1 MIKTLVTLSFHNQ
14 HDMAKN
20 NLKYQSPGINEETR
34 FEKLHT
40 VTFENSNEASLLIA
54 REICDL
60 IKSKQEK
67 KKNCVI
73 GFATGSSPTKVYQE
87 IIRIHNE
94 ESLSFYN
101 VIAFNLDEYFPIEKD
116 DNNSYHHFMNEN
128 LFDHID
134 IPKENINIPSGE
146 ISEKEIKKFCSSYE
160 KKIDKN
166 GGIDIQLL
174 GIGRTGHIGFN
185 EPGSHFNSTTRLI
198 TLDHTTR
205 FDASKSF
212 NGIENVPSKALTMG
226 IRTIFNA
233 KRIIIMAWGIQKSH
247 IVKKSVENNIKS
259 LIPTTYLQNHKNTT
273 LVLDKECSSELT
285 RFKTPWLVGPCDW
298 SDLMKRKAIVWLCEI
313 TEKSILK
320 LTDEDY
326 NINGLS
332 DLLALEGSSYELNIK
347 MFNHFQ
353 NTISGWPGGKPGS
366 DDSTR
371 PERKNPNPKRVII
384 FSPHPDDDVISMGG
398 TFDRLVSQGHEVH
411 VAYQASGNVA
421 VSDHDALKF
430 IEVSSDMFAGDSSS
444 KIKSL
449 IKELKNKKPD
459 KIDSPE
465 VRKLKGFIRKREAIA
480 ATRYIGIPD
489 SNTHFMNLPFYE
501 TGRIKKNPAS
511 KKDVLMTASLIT
523 KIKPHQIYA
532 AGDLEDPHGTHKVCL
547 DIVFEALESL
557 KGEKF
562 IKDCWLW
569 LYRGAW
575 LEWDIH
581 EIDMA
586 VPMSPAQVLR
596 KRKAIFFHQT
606 QKDGVM
612 FQGQD
617 LREFWVR
624 AEERNNET
632 AEKYKKMGL
641 AEYAAIE
648 SFKRHYY

>member
-1 MIKTLVTLSFHNQ
+1 MV
-14 HDMAKN
+14 KN

-40 VTFENSNEASLLIA
+40 VTFDNSNEASLLIA

-87 IIRIHNE
+87 IIRIHKE

-101 VIAFNLDEYFPIEKD
+101 VIAFNLDEYYPIEKD

-146 ISEKEIKKFCSSYE
+146 ISEKEINKFCSSYE

-298 SDLMKRKAIVWLCEI
+298 SDVIKRKAIVWLCEI

-326 NINGLS
+326 NKNGLS

-353 NTISGWPGGKPGS
+353 NTISGWPGGKPDS

-371 PERKNPNPKRVII
+371 PERKNPNPKRVLI

-411 VAYQASGNVA
+411 IAYQASGNVA
-421 VSDHDALKF
+421 VSNHDALKF
-430 IEVSSDMFAGDSSS
+430 IEVSVDMFSADSNS
-444 KIKSL
+444 KIKSM

-465 VRKLKGFIRKREAIA
+465 VSQLKGFIRKREAIA

-501 TGRIKKNPAS
+501 TGRIKKNPPS
-511 KKDVLMTASLIT
+511 KKDVLMTASLIN

>member
-1 MIKTLVTLSFHNQ
+1 
-14 HDMAKN
+14 MAKN

-40 VTFENSNEASLLIA
+40 VTFENSNEASILIA

-87 IIRIHNE
+87 IIRIHKE

-101 VIAFNLDEYFPIEKD
+101 VIAFNLDEYYPIEKD

-185 EPGSHFNSTTRLI
+185 EPGSHFNSITRLI

-226 IRTIFNA
+226 IRTIFNS
-233 KRIIIMAWGIQKSH
+233 KRIIMMAWGIQKSH
-247 IVKKSVENNIKS
+247 IVKKSVENNITS

-298 SDLMKRKAIVWLCEI
+298 SDVIKRKAIVWLCEI

-326 NINGLS
+326 NKNGLS

-353 NTISGWPGGKPGS
+353 NTISGWPGGKPNS

-411 VAYQASGNVA
+411 IAYQASGNVA

-430 IEVSSDMFAGDSSS
+430 IEVSNDMFAGDSNS
-444 KIKSL
+444 KIKPL

-459 KIDSPE
+459 KIDSSE
-465 VRKLKGFIRKREAIA
+465 VRQLKGFIRKREAIA

-501 TGRIKKNPAS
+501 TGRIKKNPPS
-511 KKDVLMTASLIT
+511 KKDILMTASLIN

>member
-1 MIKTLVTLSFHNQ
+1 
-14 HDMAKN
+14 MAKN

-134 IPKENINIPSGE
+134 IPKENINIPSGD
-146 ISEKEIKKFCSSYE
+146 INEKDIKKFCSSYE

-185 EPGSHFNSTTRLI
+185 EPGSPFNSITRLI

-212 NGIENVPSKALTMG
+212 NGIENVPSRALTMG
-226 IRTIFNA
+226 IRTIFNS

-247 IVKKSVENNIKS
+247 IVKKSVENNITS

-298 SDLMKRKAIVWLCEI
+298 SDIMKRKAIVWLCEI

-326 NINGLS
+326 NKNGLS
-332 DLLALEGSSYELNIK
+332 DLLALEGSSYVLNIK

-398 TFDRLVSQGHEVH
+398 TFDRLVSQGHDVH
-411 VAYQASGNVA
+411 IAYQASGNVA

-430 IEVSSDMFAGDSSS
+430 IEVSSDMFSGDSNT

-465 VRKLKGFIRKREAIA
+465 VRQLKGFIRKREAIA

-501 TGRIKKNPAS
+501 TGRIKKNPPS
-511 KKDVLMTASLIT
+511 KKDVLMTASLIN

>member
-1 MIKTLVTLSFHNQ
+1 MI
-14 HDMAKN
+14 MAKN

-87 IIRIHNE
+87 IIRIHKE

-101 VIAFNLDEYFPIEKD
+101 VIAFNLDEYYPIEKD

-185 EPGSHFNSTTRLI
+185 EPGSHFNSITRLI

-226 IRTIFNA
+226 IRTIFNS
-233 KRIIIMAWGIQKSH
+233 KRIIMMAWGIQKSH
-247 IVKKSVENNIKS
+247 IVKKSVENNITS

-298 SDLMKRKAIVWLCEI
+298 SDVMKRKAIVWLCEI

-326 NINGLS
+326 NKNGLS

-353 NTISGWPGGKPGS
+353 NTISGWPGGKPDS

-411 VAYQASGNVA
+411 IAYQASGNVA

-430 IEVSSDMFAGDSSS
+430 IEVSSDMFAGDSNS

-465 VRKLKGFIRKREAIA
+465 VRQLKGFIRKREAIA

-501 TGRIKKNPAS
+501 TGRIKKNPPS
-511 KKDVLMTASLIT
+511 KKDVLMTASLIN

>member
-1 MIKTLVTLSFHNQ
+1 MI
-14 HDMAKN
+14 MAKN

-40 VTFENSNEASLLIA
+40 VTFENSNEASILIA

-60 IKSKQEK
+60 IKSKQQK

-87 IIRIHNE
+87 MIRIHNE

-101 VIAFNLDEYFPIEKD
+101 VIAFNLDEYYPIEKN
-116 DNNSYHHFMNEN
+116 DNNSYHNFMNEN

-146 ISEKEIKKFCSSYE
+146 ISEKEIKNFCSLYE

-185 EPGSHFNSTTRLI
+185 EPGSHFNSITRLI

-226 IRTIFNA
+226 IRTIFNS
-233 KRIIIMAWGIQKSH
+233 KRIIMMAWGIQKSH
-247 IVKKSVENNIKS
+247 IVKKSVENNITS

-298 SDLMKRKAIVWLCEI
+298 SDVMKRKAIVRLCEI

-326 NINGLS
+326 NKNGLS

-353 NTISGWPGGKPGS
+353 NTISGWPGGKPNS
-366 DDSTR
+366 DDFTR
-371 PERKNPNPKRVII
+371 PERKNPNPKRVVI

-411 VAYQASGNVA
+411 IAYQASGNVA

-430 IEVSSDMFAGDSSS
+430 IEVSSDLFADDSNS

-465 VRKLKGFIRKREAIA
+465 VRQLKGFIRKREAIA

-501 TGRIKKNPAS
+501 TGRIKKNPPS
-511 KKDVLMTASLIT
+511 KKDVLMTASLIN

>member
-1 MIKTLVTLSFHNQ
+1 MKMIK
-14 HDMAKN
+14 K
-20 NLKYQSPGINEETR
+20 NLKYQSPGINEENR
-34 FEKLHT
+34 YEKLHT
-40 VTFENSNEASLLIA
+40 VTFDNSQEASILIA

-60 IKSKQEK
+60 VKSKQEK
-67 KKNCVI
+67 NKNCVI

-87 IIRIHNE
+87 IIKIHND
-94 ESLSFYN
+94 ESLSFNN
-101 VIAFNLDEYFPIEKD
+101 VITFNLDEYFPIEKD
-116 DNNSYHHFMNEN
+116 DNNSYHNFMKEN

-134 IPKENINIPSGE
+134 IPKENINIPSGD
-146 ISEKEIKKFCSSYE
+146 ISEKDITKFCSNYE
-160 KKIDKN
+160 KKIEKN

-212 NGIENVPSKALTMG
+212 NGIENVPSKAITMG
-226 IRTIFNA
+226 IRTIFNS
-233 KRIIIMAWGIQKSH
+233 KRIIMMAWGIQKGL
-247 IVKKSVENNIKS
+247 IVKKSVENNITS

-313 TEKSILK
+313 TGKSILK

-326 NINGLS
+326 NKNGLS
-332 DLLALEGSSYELNIK
+332 DLLALEGTSYGINIK

-353 NTISGWPGGKPGS
+353 NTISGWPGGKPGA

-371 PERKNPNPKRVII
+371 PERKTPNPKRVII

-398 TFDRLVSQGHEVH
+398 TFDRLVSQGHDVH

-430 IEVSSDMFAGDSSS
+430 IEVSADMFTGELKL
-444 KIKSL
+444 KIEPL
-449 IKELKNKKPD
+449 IKELKNKKAD

-465 VRKLKGFIRKREAIA
+465 VRQLKGFIRKREAIS

-501 TGRIKKNPAS
+501 TGRVKKNPPS
-511 KKDVLMTASLIT
+511 KKDVLMTASLIN

-547 DIVFEALESL
+547 DLVFEALESL

-596 KRKAIFFHQT
+596 KRNAIFFHQT

-641 AEYAAIE
+641 ADYAAIE

>member
-1 MIKTLVTLSFHNQ
+1 MIK
-14 HDMAKN
+14 K
-20 NLKYQSPGINEETR
+20 NLKYQSPGINEENR
-34 FEKLHT
+34 YEKLHT
-40 VTFENSNEASLLIA
+40 VTFDNSQEASTLIA

-60 IKSKQEK
+60 VKSKQEK
-67 KKNCVI
+67 NKNCVI

-87 IIRIHNE
+87 IIKIHND
-94 ESLSFYN
+94 ESLSFNN
-101 VIAFNLDEYFPIEKD
+101 VITFNLDEYFPIEKD
-116 DNNSYHHFMNEN
+116 DNNSYHNFMKEN

-134 IPKENINIPSGE
+134 IPKENINIPSGD
-146 ISEKEIKKFCSSYE
+146 IIEKDITKFCSNYE
-160 KKIDKN
+160 KKIEKN

-212 NGIENVPSKALTMG
+212 NGIENVPSKAITMG
-226 IRTIFNA
+226 IRTIFNS
-233 KRIIIMAWGIQKSH
+233 KRIIMMAWGIQKGL
-247 IVKKSVENNIKS
+247 IVKKSVENNITS

-313 TEKSILK
+313 TGKSILK

-326 NINGLS
+326 NKNGLS
-332 DLLALEGSSYELNIK
+332 DLLALEGTSYGINIK

-371 PERKNPNPKRVII
+371 PERKTPNPKRVII

-398 TFDRLVSQGHEVH
+398 TFDRLVSQGHDVH

-430 IEVSSDMFAGDSSS
+430 IEVSADMFTGELKL
-444 KIKSL
+444 KIEPL
-449 IKELKNKKPD
+449 IKELKNKKAD

-465 VRKLKGFIRKREAIA
+465 VRQLKGFIRKREAIS

-501 TGRIKKNPAS
+501 TGRIKKNPPS
-511 KKDVLMTASLIT
+511 KKDVLMTASLIN

-547 DIVFEALESL
+547 DLVFEALESL

-596 KRKAIFFHQT
+596 KRNAIFFHQT

-641 AEYAAIE
+641 ADYAAIE

>member
-1 MIKTLVTLSFHNQ
+1 MK
-14 HDMAKN
+14 MGKK

-34 FEKLHT
+34 YEKLHT
-40 VTFENSNEASLLIA
+40 VTFENSKDASLLIA

-67 KKNCVI
+67 NKNCVI

-87 IIRIHNE
+87 IIKIHKD

-101 VIAFNLDEYFPIEKD
+101 VIAFNLDEYYPIEKD
-116 DNNSYHHFMNEN
+116 DHNSYHHFMNEN

-134 IPKENINIPSGE
+134 IPKENINIPSGQ
-146 ISEKEIKKFCSSYE
+146 ISEKEIKKFCSVYE
-160 KKIDKN
+160 KKIEKN

-205 FDASKSF
+205 FDASISF
-212 NGIENVPSKALTMG
+212 NGIENVPSTALTMG
-226 IRTIFNA
+226 IRTIFNS
-233 KRIIIMAWGIQKSH
+233 KRIIMMAWGIQKSL
-247 IVKKSVENNIKS
+247 IVKKSVEDNITS

-298 SDLMKRKAIVWLCEI
+298 TELMKRKAIVWLCEI

-326 NINGLS
+326 NKNGLS
-332 DLLALEGSSYELNIK
+332 DLLALEGSSYGLNIK

-371 PERKNPNPKRVII
+371 PERKAPNPKRVII

-398 TFDRLVSQGHEVH
+398 TFDRLVSQGHDVH
-411 VAYQASGNVA
+411 IAYQASGNVA

-430 IEVSSDMFAGDSSS
+430 IEVSSDMFTGELKS
-444 KIKSL
+444 KVKPL

-465 VRKLKGFIRKREAIA
+465 VRQLKGFIRKREAIA

-489 SNTHFMNLPFYE
+489 TNTHFMNLPFYE
-501 TGRIKKNPAS
+501 TGRIKKNPIS
-511 KKDVLMTASLIT
+511 KKDILITASLIN

-547 DIVFEALESL
+547 DVVFEALDSL

>member
-1 MIKTLVTLSFHNQ
+1 MIK
-14 HDMAKN
+14 K
-20 NLKYQSPGINEETR
+20 NLKYQSPGINEENR
-34 FEKLHT
+34 YEKLHT
-40 VTFENSNEASLLIA
+40 VTFDNSQEASTLIA

-60 IKSKQEK
+60 VKSKQEK
-67 KKNCVI
+67 NKNCVI

-87 IIRIHNE
+87 IIKIHND
-94 ESLSFYN
+94 ESLSFNN
-101 VIAFNLDEYFPIEKD
+101 VITFNLDEYFPIEKD
-116 DNNSYHHFMNEN
+116 DNNSYHNFMKEN

-134 IPKENINIPSGE
+134 IPKENINIPSGD
-146 ISEKEIKKFCSSYE
+146 ISEKDITKFCSNYE
-160 KKIDKN
+160 KKIEKN

-212 NGIENVPSKALTMG
+212 NGIENVPSKAITMG
-226 IRTIFNA
+226 IRTIFNS
-233 KRIIIMAWGIQKSH
+233 KRIIMMAWGIQKGL
-247 IVKKSVENNIKS
+247 IVKKSVENNITS

-313 TEKSILK
+313 TGKSILK

-326 NINGLS
+326 NKNGLS
-332 DLLALEGSSYELNIK
+332 DLLALEGTSYGINIK

-353 NTISGWPGGKPGS
+353 NTISGWPGGKPGA

-371 PERKNPNPKRVII
+371 PERKTPNPKRVII

-398 TFDRLVSQGHEVH
+398 TFDRLVSQGHDVH

-430 IEVSSDMFAGDSSS
+430 IEVSADMFTGELKL
-444 KIKSL
+444 KIEPL
-449 IKELKNKKPD
+449 IKELKNKKAD

-465 VRKLKGFIRKREAIA
+465 VRQLKGFIRKREAIS

-501 TGRIKKNPAS
+501 TGRIKKNPPS
-511 KKDVLMTASLIT
+511 KKDVLMTASLIN

-547 DIVFEALESL
+547 DLVFEALKSL

-562 IKDCWLW
+562 TKDCWLW

-596 KRKAIFFHQT
+596 KRNAIFFHQT

-641 AEYAAIE
+641 ADYAAIE

>member
-1 MIKTLVTLSFHNQ
+1 MV
-14 HDMAKN
+14 KN

-87 IIRIHNE
+87 IIRIHKE

-101 VIAFNLDEYFPIEKD
+101 VIAFNLDEYYPIEKD

-185 EPGSHFNSTTRLI
+185 EPGSHFNSITRLI

-226 IRTIFNA
+226 IRTIFNS
-233 KRIIIMAWGIQKSH
+233 KRIIMMAWGIQKSH
-247 IVKKSVENNIKS
+247 IVKKSVENNITS

-298 SDLMKRKAIVWLCEI
+298 SDVMKRKAIVWLCEI

-326 NINGLS
+326 NKNGLS

-353 NTISGWPGGKPGS
+353 NTISGWPGGKPDS

-371 PERKNPNPKRVII
+371 PERKNPNPKRVLI

-411 VAYQASGNVA
+411 IAYQASGNVA
-421 VSDHDALKF
+421 VSNHDALKF
-430 IEVSSDMFAGDSSS
+430 IEVSVDMFSADSNS
-444 KIKSL
+444 KIKSM

-465 VRKLKGFIRKREAIA
+465 VSQLKGFIRKREAIA

-501 TGRIKKNPAS
+501 TGRIKKNPPS
-511 KKDVLMTASLIT
+511 KKDVLMTASLIN

>member
-1 MIKTLVTLSFHNQ
+1 MIK
-14 HDMAKN
+14 K
-20 NLKYQSPGINEETR
+20 NLKYQSPGINEENR
-34 FEKLHT
+34 YEKLHT
-40 VTFENSNEASLLIA
+40 VTFDNSQEASTLIA

-60 IKSKQEK
+60 VKSKQEK
-67 KKNCVI
+67 NKNCVI

-87 IIRIHNE
+87 IIKIHND
-94 ESLSFYN
+94 ESLSFNN
-101 VIAFNLDEYFPIEKD
+101 VITFNLDEYFPIEKD
-116 DNNSYHHFMNEN
+116 DNNSYHNFMKEN

-134 IPKENINIPSGE
+134 IPKENINIPSGD
-146 ISEKEIKKFCSSYE
+146 ISEKDITKFCSNYE
-160 KKIDKN
+160 KKIEKN

-212 NGIENVPSKALTMG
+212 NGIENVPSKAITMG
-226 IRTIFNA
+226 IRTIFNS
-233 KRIIIMAWGIQKSH
+233 KRIIMMAWGIQKGL
-247 IVKKSVENNIKS
+247 IVKKSVENNITS

-313 TEKSILK
+313 TGKSILK

-326 NINGLS
+326 NKNGLS
-332 DLLALEGSSYELNIK
+332 DLLALEGTSYGINIK

-353 NTISGWPGGKPGS
+353 NTISGWPGGKPGA

-371 PERKNPNPKRVII
+371 PERKTPNPKRVII

-398 TFDRLVSQGHEVH
+398 TFDRLVSQGHDVH

-430 IEVSSDMFAGDSSS
+430 IEVSADMFTGELKL
-444 KIKSL
+444 KIEPL
-449 IKELKNKKPD
+449 IKELKNKKAD

-465 VRKLKGFIRKREAIA
+465 VRQLKGFIRKREAIS

-501 TGRIKKNPAS
+501 TGRIKKNPPS
-511 KKDVLMTASLIT
+511 KKDVLMTASLIN

-547 DIVFEALESL
+547 DLVFEALESL

-596 KRKAIFFHQT
+596 KRNAIFFHQT

-641 AEYAAIE
+641 ADYAAIE

>member
-1 MIKTLVTLSFHNQ
+1 
-14 HDMAKN
+14 MAKN

-87 IIRIHNE
+87 IIRIHKE

-101 VIAFNLDEYFPIEKD
+101 VIAFNLDEYYPIEKD

-185 EPGSHFNSTTRLI
+185 EPGSHFNSITRLI

-212 NGIENVPSKALTMG
+212 NGIENVPSKALTIG
-226 IRTIFNA
+226 IRTIFNS
-233 KRIIIMAWGIQKSH
+233 KRIIMMAWGIQKSH
-247 IVKKSVENNIKS
+247 IVKKSVENNITS

-298 SDLMKRKAIVWLCEI
+298 SDVMKRKAIVWLCEI

-326 NINGLS
+326 NKNGLS

-353 NTISGWPGGKPGS
+353 NTISGWPGGKPNS

-411 VAYQASGNVA
+411 IAYQASGNVA

-430 IEVSSDMFAGDSSS
+430 IEVSSDMFAGDSNS

-449 IKELKNKKPD
+449 IKEMKNKKPD

-465 VRKLKGFIRKREAIA
+465 VRQLKGFIRKREAIA

-501 TGRIKKNPAS
+501 TGRIKKNPLS
-511 KKDVLMTASLIT
+511 KKDILMAASLIN

>member
-1 MIKTLVTLSFHNQ
+1 MKMV
-14 HDMAKN
+14 KK
-20 NLKYQSPGINEETR
+20 NLKYQSPGINEENR
-34 FEKLHT
+34 YEKLHT
-40 VTFENSNEASLLIA
+40 VTFDNSQEASILIA

-60 IKSKQEK
+60 VKSKQEK
-67 KKNCVI
+67 NKNCII

-87 IIRIHNE
+87 IIRIHND
-94 ESLSFYN
+94 ESLSFNN
-101 VIAFNLDEYFPIEKD
+101 VITFNLDEYFPIEKD
-116 DNNSYHHFMNEN
+116 DNNSYHNFMKEN

-134 IPKENINIPSGE
+134 IPKENINIPSGD
-146 ISEKEIKKFCSSYE
+146 ISEKDITKFCSNYE
-160 KKIDKN
+160 KKIEKN
-166 GGIDIQLL
+166 GGLDIQLL

-185 EPGSHFNSTTRLI
+185 EPGSHFNSITRLI

-212 NGIENVPSKALTMG
+212 NGIENVPSKAITMG
-226 IRTIFNA
+226 IRTIFNS
-233 KRIIIMAWGIQKSH
+233 KRIIMMAWGIQKGL
-247 IVKKSVENNIKS
+247 IVKKSVENNITS

-313 TEKSILK
+313 TGKSILK

-326 NINGLS
+326 NKNGLS
-332 DLLALEGSSYELNIK
+332 DLLALEGTSYGINIK

-353 NTISGWPGGKPGS
+353 NTISGWPGGKPGA

-371 PERKNPNPKRVII
+371 PERKTPNPKRVII

-398 TFDRLVSQGHEVH
+398 TFDRLVSQGHDVH

-430 IEVSSDMFAGDSSS
+430 IEVSADMFTGELKL
-444 KIKSL
+444 KIEPL
-449 IKELKNKKPD
+449 IKELKNKKAD

-465 VRKLKGFIRKREAIA
+465 VRQLKGFIRKREAIS

-501 TGRIKKNPAS
+501 TGRIKKNPPS
-511 KKDVLMTASLIT
+511 KKDVLMTASLIN

-547 DIVFEALESL
+547 DLVFEALKSL

-586 VPMSPAQVLR
+586 VPMSPAQVIR
-596 KRKAIFFHQT
+596 KRNAIFFHQT

-641 AEYAAIE
+641 ADYAAIE

>member
-1 MIKTLVTLSFHNQ
+1 
-14 HDMAKN
+14 MAKN

-40 VTFENSNEASLLIA
+40 VTFENSNEASILIA

-87 IIRIHNE
+87 IIRIHKE

-101 VIAFNLDEYFPIEKD
+101 VIAFNLDEYYPIEKD

-185 EPGSHFNSTTRLI
+185 EPGSHFNSITRLI

-226 IRTIFNA
+226 IRTIFNS
-233 KRIIIMAWGIQKSH
+233 KRIIMMAWGIQKSH
-247 IVKKSVENNIKS
+247 IVKKSVENNITS

-298 SDLMKRKAIVWLCEI
+298 SDVMKRKAIVWLCEI

-326 NINGLS
+326 NKNGLS

-353 NTISGWPGGKPGS
+353 NTISGWPGGKPNS

-411 VAYQASGNVA
+411 IAYQASGNVA

-430 IEVSSDMFAGDSSS
+430 IEVSSDMFADDLNS
-444 KIKSL
+444 KIKPL

-465 VRKLKGFIRKREAIA
+465 VRHLKGFIRKREAIA
-480 ATRYIGIPD
+480 ATRYLGIPD

-501 TGRIKKNPAS
+501 TGRIKKNPPS
-511 KKDVLMTASLIT
+511 KKDILMTASLIN

>member
-1 MIKTLVTLSFHNQ
+1 MVK
-14 HDMAKN
+14 K
-20 NLKYQSPGINEETR
+20 NLKYQSPGINEENR
-34 FEKLHT
+34 YEKLHT
-40 VTFENSNEASLLIA
+40 VTFDNSQEASILIA

-60 IKSKQEK
+60 VKSKQEK
-67 KKNCVI
+67 NKNCII

-87 IIRIHNE
+87 IIRIHNDE
-94 ESLSFYN
+94 FLSFNN
-101 VIAFNLDEYFPIEKD
+101 VITFNLDEYFPIEKD
-116 DNNSYHHFMNEN
+116 DNNSYHNFMKEN

-134 IPKENINIPSGE
+134 IPKENINIPSGD
-146 ISEKEIKKFCSSYE
+146 ISEKDITKFCSNYE
-160 KKIDKN
+160 KKIEKN

-212 NGIENVPSKALTMG
+212 NGIENVPSKAITMG
-226 IRTIFNA
+226 IRTIFNS
-233 KRIIIMAWGIQKSH
+233 KRIIMMAWGIQKGL
-247 IVKKSVENNIKS
+247 IVKKSVENNITS
-259 LIPTTYLQNHKNTT
+259 LIPTTYLQNHKNIT

-298 SDLMKRKAIVWLCEI
+298 TDLMKRKAIVWLCEI
-313 TEKSILK
+313 TGKSILK

-326 NINGLS
+326 NKNGLS
-332 DLLALEGSSYELNIK
+332 DLLALEGTSYGINIK

-353 NTISGWPGGKPGS
+353 NTISGWPGGKPGA

-371 PERKNPNPKRVII
+371 PERKSPNPKRVII

-398 TFDRLVSQGHEVH
+398 TFDRLVSQGHDVH

-430 IEVSSDMFAGDSSS
+430 IEVSADMFTGELKL
-444 KIKSL
+444 KIEPL
-449 IKELKNKKPD
+449 VKELKNKKPD

-465 VRKLKGFIRKREAIA
+465 VRQLKGFIRKREAIS

-501 TGRIKKNPAS
+501 TGRIKKNPPS
-511 KKDVLMTASLIT
+511 KKDVLMTASLIN

-547 DIVFEALESL
+547 DLVFEALDSL

-581 EIDMA
+581 DIDMA
-586 VPMSPAQVLR
+586 VPMSPTQVLR
-596 KRKAIFFHQT
+596 KRNAIFFHQT

-641 AEYAAIE
+641 ADYAAIE

>member
-1 MIKTLVTLSFHNQ
+1 MSFHNQ

-101 VIAFNLDEYFPIEKD
+101 VISFNLDEYFPIEKD

-480 ATRYIGIPD
+480 ATRYIGISD

-511 KKDVLMTASLIT
+511 KKDVLITASLIA

-547 DIVFEALESL
+547 DIVIEALDSL

>member
-1 MIKTLVTLSFHNQ
+1 MV
-14 HDMAKN
+14 KN

-40 VTFENSNEASLLIA
+40 VTFDNSNEASLLIA

-87 IIRIHNE
+87 IIRIHKE

-101 VIAFNLDEYFPIEKD
+101 VIAFNLDEYYPIEKD

-146 ISEKEIKKFCSSYE
+146 ISEKEINKFCSSYE

-185 EPGSHFNSTTRLI
+185 EPGSHFNSITRLI

-226 IRTIFNA
+226 IRTIFNS
-233 KRIIIMAWGIQKSH
+233 KRIIMMAWGIQKSH
-247 IVKKSVENNIKS
+247 IVKKSVENNITS

-298 SDLMKRKAIVWLCEI
+298 SDVIKRKAIVWLCEI

-326 NINGLS
+326 NKNGLS

-353 NTISGWPGGKPGS
+353 NTISGWPGGKPDS

-371 PERKNPNPKRVII
+371 PERKNPNPKRVLI

-411 VAYQASGNVA
+411 IAYQTSGNIA
-421 VSDHDALKF
+421 VSDHDALRYL
-430 IEVSSDMFAGDSSS
+430 EVATDVLNTD
-444 KIKSL
+444 KSEVL
-449 IKELKNKKPD
+449 ANLKNVFDQLNPQQAAPREICD
-459 KIDSPE
+459 
-465 VRKLKGFIRKREAIA
+465 LKGSIRKRESLA
-480 ATRYIGIPD
+480 ATRYFGIPD
-489 SNTHFMNLPFYE
+489 KQVHFMNLPFYE
-501 TGRIKKNPAS
+501 TGLIAKNPIS
-511 KKDVLMTASLIT
+511 EIDIDLTVQLIEQ
-523 KIKPHQIYA
+523 IKPHQIYA
-532 AGDLEDPHGTHKVCL
+532 AGDLADPHGTHRVCL
-547 DIVFEALESL
+547 DVIFEALKRL
-557 KGEKF
+557 KPKAF
-562 IKDCWLW
+562 MKDCWVW

-575 LEWDIH
+575 HEWEIH
-581 EIDMA
+581 EIEMA
-586 VPMSPAQVLR
+586 VPMSPDQVLR
-596 KRKAIFFHQT
+596 KRKAIFYHQS

-612 FQGQD
+612 FQGND
-617 LREFWVR
+617 HREFWVR
-624 AEERNNET
+624 AEERNAAT
-632 AEKYKKMGL
+632 AKKYKAMGL
-641 AEYAAIE
+641 SDYEAMEA
-648 SFKRHYY
+648 FKRYFY

>member
-1 MIKTLVTLSFHNQ
+1 
-14 HDMAKN
+14 MAKN

-87 IIRIHNE
+87 IIRIHKE

-101 VIAFNLDEYFPIEKD
+101 VIAFNLDEYYPIEKD

-185 EPGSHFNSTTRLI
+185 EPGSHFNSITRLI

-226 IRTIFNA
+226 IRTIFNS
-233 KRIIIMAWGIQKSH
+233 KRIIMMAWGIQKSH
-247 IVKKSVENNIKS
+247 IVKKSVENNITS

-298 SDLMKRKAIVWLCEI
+298 SDVMKRKAIVWLCEI

-326 NINGLS
+326 NKNGLS

-353 NTISGWPGGKPGS
+353 NTISGWPGGKPNS

-398 TFDRLVSQGHEVH
+398 TFDRLVSLGHEVH
-411 VAYQASGNVA
+411 IAYQASGNVA
-421 VSDHDALKF
+421 VSDQDALKF
-430 IEVSSDMFAGDSSS
+430 IEVSSDMFAGDSNS

-465 VRKLKGFIRKREAIA
+465 VSQLKGFIRKREAIA

-501 TGRIKKNPAS
+501 TGRIKKNPPS
-511 KKDVLMTASLIT
+511 KKDILMTASLIN

-547 DIVFEALESL
+547 DIVIEALESL

>member
-1 MIKTLVTLSFHNQ
+1 MI
-14 HDMAKN
+14 MAKN

-87 IIRIHNE
+87 IIRIHKE

-101 VIAFNLDEYFPIEKD
+101 VIAFNLDEYYPIEKD

-185 EPGSHFNSTTRLI
+185 EPGSHFNSITRLI

-226 IRTIFNA
+226 IRTIFNS
-233 KRIIIMAWGIQKSH
+233 KRIIMMAWGIQKSH
-247 IVKKSVENNIKS
+247 IVKKSVENNITS

-298 SDLMKRKAIVWLCEI
+298 SDVMKRKAIVWLCEI

-326 NINGLS
+326 NKNGLS

-353 NTISGWPGGKPGS
+353 NTISGWPGGKPDS

-411 VAYQASGNVA
+411 IAYQASGNVA

-430 IEVSSDMFAGDSSS
+430 IEVSNDMFAGDSNS

-465 VRKLKGFIRKREAIA
+465 VRQLKGFIRKREAIA

-501 TGRIKKNPAS
+501 TGRIKKNPPS
-511 KKDVLMTASLIT
+511 KKDVLMTASLIN

>member
-1 MIKTLVTLSFHNQ
+1 MI
-14 HDMAKN
+14 MAKN

-40 VTFENSNEASLLIA
+40 VTFKNSNEASLLIA

-87 IIRIHNE
+87 IIRIHKE

-101 VIAFNLDEYFPIEKD
+101 VIAFNLDEYYPIEKD

-185 EPGSHFNSTTRLI
+185 EPGSHFNSITRLI

-226 IRTIFNA
+226 IRTIFNS
-233 KRIIIMAWGIQKSH
+233 KRIIMMAWGIQKSH
-247 IVKKSVENNIKS
+247 IVKKSVENNITS

-298 SDLMKRKAIVWLCEI
+298 SDVMKRKAIVWLCEI

-326 NINGLS
+326 NKNGLS

-353 NTISGWPGGKPGS
+353 NTISGWPGGKPDS

-411 VAYQASGNVA
+411 IAYQASGNVA

-430 IEVSSDMFAGDSSS
+430 IEVSSDMFAGDSNS

-465 VRKLKGFIRKREAIA
+465 VRQLKGFIRKREAIA

-501 TGRIKKNPAS
+501 TGRIKKNPPS
-511 KKDVLMTASLIT
+511 KKDILMTASLIN
-523 KIKPHQIYA
+523 KIKPHQIFA

>member
-1 MIKTLVTLSFHNQ
+1 MIK
-14 HDMAKN
+14 K
-20 NLKYQSPGINEETR
+20 NLKYQSPGINEENR
-34 FEKLHT
+34 YEKLHT
-40 VTFENSNEASLLIA
+40 VTFDNSQEASILIA

-60 IKSKQEK
+60 VKSKQEK

-87 IIRIHNE
+87 IIKIHND
-94 ESLSFYN
+94 ESLSFNN
-101 VIAFNLDEYFPIEKD
+101 VITFNLDEYFPIEKD
-116 DNNSYHHFMNEN
+116 DNNSYHNFMKEN

-134 IPKENINIPSGE
+134 IPKENINIPSGD
-146 ISEKEIKKFCSSYE
+146 ISEKDITKFCSNYE
-160 KKIDKN
+160 KKIEKY

-212 NGIENVPSKALTMG
+212 NGIENVPSKAITMG
-226 IRTIFNA
+226 IRTIFNS
-233 KRIIIMAWGIQKSH
+233 KRIIMMAWGIQKGL
-247 IVKKSVENNIKS
+247 IVKKSVENNITS

-285 RFKTPWLVGPCDW
+285 RFKTPWLVGPCEW

-313 TEKSILK
+313 TGKSILK

-326 NINGLS
+326 NKNGLS
-332 DLLALEGSSYELNIK
+332 DLLALEGTSYGINIK

-371 PERKNPNPKRVII
+371 PERKTPNPKRVII

-398 TFDRLVSQGHEVH
+398 TFDRLVSQGHDVH

-430 IEVSSDMFAGDSSS
+430 IEVSSDMFTGELKL
-444 KIKSL
+444 KIEPL
-449 IKELKNKKPD
+449 IKELKNKKAD
-459 KIDSPE
+459 IIDSPE
-465 VRKLKGFIRKREAIA
+465 VRQLKGFIRKREAIS

-501 TGRIKKNPAS
+501 TGRIKKNPPS
-511 KKDVLMTASLIT
+511 KKDVLMTASLIN

-547 DIVFEALESL
+547 DLVFEALKSL

-586 VPMSPAQVLR
+586 VPMSPAQVIR

-641 AEYAAIE
+641 ADYAAIE

>member
-1 MIKTLVTLSFHNQ
+1 MKMIK
-14 HDMAKN
+14 K
-20 NLKYQSPGINEETR
+20 NLKYQSPGINEENR
-34 FEKLHT
+34 YEKLHT
-40 VTFENSNEASLLIA
+40 VTFDNSQEASILIA

-60 IKSKQEK
+60 VKSKQEK
-67 KKNCVI
+67 NKNCVI

-87 IIRIHNE
+87 IIKIHND
-94 ESLSFYN
+94 ESLSFNN
-101 VIAFNLDEYFPIEKD
+101 VITFNLDEYFPIEKD
-116 DNNSYHHFMNEN
+116 DNNSYHNFMKEN

-134 IPKENINIPSGE
+134 IPKENINIPSGD
-146 ISEKEIKKFCSSYE
+146 ISEKDITKFCSNYE
-160 KKIDKN
+160 KKIEKN

-212 NGIENVPSKALTMG
+212 NGIENVPSKAITMG
-226 IRTIFNA
+226 IRTIFNS
-233 KRIIIMAWGIQKSH
+233 KRIIMMAWGIQKGL
-247 IVKKSVENNIKS
+247 IVKKSVENNITS

-313 TEKSILK
+313 TGKSILK

-326 NINGLS
+326 NKNGLS
-332 DLLALEGSSYELNIK
+332 DLLALEGTSYGINIK

-353 NTISGWPGGKPGS
+353 NTISGWPGGKPGA

-371 PERKNPNPKRVII
+371 PERKTPNPKRVII

-398 TFDRLVSQGHEVH
+398 TFDRLVSQGHDVH

-430 IEVSSDMFAGDSSS
+430 IEVSADMFTGELKL
-444 KIKSL
+444 KIEPL
-449 IKELKNKKPD
+449 IKELKNKKAD

-465 VRKLKGFIRKREAIA
+465 VRQLKGFIRKREAIS

-501 TGRIKKNPAS
+501 TGRIKKNPPS
-511 KKDVLMTASLIT
+511 KKDVLMTASLIN

-547 DIVFEALESL
+547 DLVFEALKSL

-596 KRKAIFFHQT
+596 KRNAIFFHQT

-632 AEKYKKMGL
+632 AERYKKMGL
-641 AEYAAIE
+641 ADYAAIE

>member
-1 MIKTLVTLSFHNQ
+1 MI
-14 HDMAKN
+14 MAKN

-40 VTFENSNEASLLIA
+40 VTFENSNEASILIA

-87 IIRIHNE
+87 IIRIHKE

-101 VIAFNLDEYFPIEKD
+101 VIAFNLDEYYPIEKD

-185 EPGSHFNSTTRLI
+185 EPGSHFNSITRLI

-226 IRTIFNA
+226 IRTIFNS
-233 KRIIIMAWGIQKSH
+233 KRIIMMAWGIQKSH
-247 IVKKSVENNIKS
+247 IVKKSVENNITS

-298 SDLMKRKAIVWLCEI
+298 SDVMKRKAIVWLCEI

-326 NINGLS
+326 NKNGLS

-353 NTISGWPGGKPGS
+353 NTISGWPGGKPDS

-411 VAYQASGNVA
+411 IAYQASGNVA

-430 IEVSSDMFAGDSSS
+430 IEVSSDMFAGDSNSN
-444 KIKSL
+444 IKSL

-465 VRKLKGFIRKREAIA
+465 VRQLKGFIRKREAIA

-501 TGRIKKNPAS
+501 TGRIKKNPPS
-511 KKDVLMTASLIT
+511 KKDVLMTASLIN

>member
-1 MIKTLVTLSFHNQ
+1 MKMIK
-14 HDMAKN
+14 K
-20 NLKYQSPGINEETR
+20 NLKYQSPGINEENR
-34 FEKLHT
+34 YEKLHT
-40 VTFENSNEASLLIA
+40 VTFDNSQEASILIA

-60 IKSKQEK
+60 VKSKQEK
-67 KKNCVI
+67 NKNCII

-87 IIRIHNE
+87 IIRIHND
-94 ESLSFYN
+94 ESLSFNN
-101 VIAFNLDEYFPIEKD
+101 VITFNLDEYFPIEKD
-116 DNNSYHHFMNEN
+116 DNNSYHNFMKEN

-134 IPKENINIPSGE
+134 IPKENINIPSGD
-146 ISEKEIKKFCSSYE
+146 ISEKDITKFCSNYE
-160 KKIDKN
+160 KKIEKN
-166 GGIDIQLL
+166 GGLDIQLL

-185 EPGSHFNSTTRLI
+185 EPGSHFNSITRLI

-212 NGIENVPSKALTMG
+212 NGIENVPSKAITMG
-226 IRTIFNA
+226 IRTIFNS
-233 KRIIIMAWGIQKSH
+233 KRIIMMAWGIQKAL
-247 IVKKSVENNIKS
+247 IVKKSVENNITS

-313 TEKSILK
+313 TGKSILK

-326 NINGLS
+326 NKNGLS
-332 DLLALEGSSYELNIK
+332 DLLALEGTSYGINIK

-353 NTISGWPGGKPGS
+353 NTISGWPGGKPGA

-371 PERKNPNPKRVII
+371 PERKTPNPKRVII

-398 TFDRLVSQGHEVH
+398 TFDRLVSQGHDVH

-430 IEVSSDMFAGDSSS
+430 IEVSADMFTGELKL
-444 KIKSL
+444 KIEPL
-449 IKELKNKKPD
+449 INELKNKKAD

-465 VRKLKGFIRKREAIA
+465 VRQLKGFIRKREAIS

-501 TGRIKKNPAS
+501 TGRIKKNPPS
-511 KKDVLMTASLIT
+511 KKDVLMTASLIN

-547 DIVFEALESL
+547 DLVFEALKSL

-586 VPMSPAQVLR
+586 VPMSPAQVIR
-596 KRKAIFFHQT
+596 KRNAIFFHQT

-641 AEYAAIE
+641 ADYAAIE

>member
-1 MIKTLVTLSFHNQ
+1 MIK
-14 HDMAKN
+14 K
-20 NLKYQSPGINEETR
+20 NLKYQSPGINEENR
-34 FEKLHT
+34 YEKLHT
-40 VTFENSNEASLLIA
+40 VTFDNSQEASILIA

-60 IKSKQEK
+60 VKSKQEK

-87 IIRIHNE
+87 IIKIHND
-94 ESLSFYN
+94 ESLSFNN
-101 VIAFNLDEYFPIEKD
+101 VITFNLDEYFPIEKD
-116 DNNSYHHFMNEN
+116 DNNSYHNFMKEN

-134 IPKENINIPSGE
+134 IPKENINIPSGD
-146 ISEKEIKKFCSSYE
+146 ISEKDITKFCSNYE
-160 KKIDKN
+160 KKIEKN

-212 NGIENVPSKALTMG
+212 NGIENVPSKAITMG
-226 IRTIFNA
+226 IRTIFNS
-233 KRIIIMAWGIQKSH
+233 KRIIMMAWGIQKGL
-247 IVKKSVENNIKS
+247 IVKKSVENNITS

-285 RFKTPWLVGPCDW
+285 RFKTPWLVGPCEW

-313 TEKSILK
+313 TGKSILK

-326 NINGLS
+326 NKNGLS
-332 DLLALEGSSYELNIK
+332 DLLALEGTSYGINIK

-371 PERKNPNPKRVII
+371 PERKTPNPKRVII

-398 TFDRLVSQGHEVH
+398 TFDRLVSQGHDVH

-430 IEVSSDMFAGDSSS
+430 IEVSSDMFTGELKL
-444 KIKSL
+444 KIEPL
-449 IKELKNKKPD
+449 IKELKNKKAD

-465 VRKLKGFIRKREAIA
+465 VRQLKGFIRKREAIS

-501 TGRIKKNPAS
+501 TGRIKKNPPS
-511 KKDVLMTASLIT
+511 KKDVLMTASLIN

-547 DIVFEALESL
+547 DLVFEALKSL

-586 VPMSPAQVLR
+586 VPMSPAQVIR

-641 AEYAAIE
+641 ADYAAIE

>member
-1 MIKTLVTLSFHNQ
+1 MIK
-14 HDMAKN
+14 K
-20 NLKYQSPGINEETR
+20 NLKYQSPGINEENR
-34 FEKLHT
+34 YEKLHT
-40 VTFENSNEASLLIA
+40 VTFDNSKEASILIA

-60 IKSKQEK
+60 VKSKQEK

-87 IIRIHNE
+87 IIRIHND
-94 ESLSFYN
+94 ESLSFNN
-101 VIAFNLDEYFPIEKD
+101 VVAFNLDEYFPIEKD
-116 DNNSYHHFMNEN
+116 DNNSYHNFMKEN

-134 IPKENINIPSGE
+134 IPQENINIPSGD
-146 ISEKEIKKFCSSYE
+146 ISEKDIKKFCSNYE
-160 KKIDKN
+160 KKIEKN

-212 NGIENVPSKALTMG
+212 NGIENVPSKAITMG
-226 IRTIFNA
+226 IRTIFNS
-233 KRIIIMAWGIQKSH
+233 KRIIMMAWGIQKGL
-247 IVKKSVENNIKS
+247 IVKKSVENNITS

-285 RFKTPWLVGPCDW
+285 RFKTPWLVGSCDW
-298 SDLMKRKAIVWLCEI
+298 TDLMKRKAIVWLCEI
-313 TEKSILK
+313 TGKSILK

-326 NINGLS
+326 NKNGLS
-332 DLLALEGSSYELNIK
+332 DLLALEGKSYGINIK

-353 NTISGWPGGKPGS
+353 NTISGWPGGKPDA

-371 PERKNPNPKRVII
+371 PERKSPNPKRVII

-398 TFDRLVSQGHEVH
+398 TFDRLVSQGHDVH

-430 IEVSSDMFAGDSSS
+430 IEVSSDLFKGELKS
-444 KIKSL
+444 KIEPL

-465 VRKLKGFIRKREAIA
+465 VRQLKGFIRKREAIS

-501 TGRIKKNPAS
+501 TGRIKKNPPS
-511 KKDVLMTASLIT
+511 KKDVLMTASLIN

-547 DIVFEALESL
+547 DLVFEALDSL

-581 EIDMA
+581 DIDMA

-596 KRKAIFFHQT
+596 KRNAIFFHQT

-641 AEYAAIE
+641 ADYAAIE

>member
-1 MIKTLVTLSFHNQ
+1 
-14 HDMAKN
+14 MAKN

-134 IPKENINIPSGE
+134 IPKENINIPSGD
-146 ISEKEIKKFCSSYE
+146 INEKEIKKFCSSYE

-185 EPGSHFNSTTRLI
+185 EPGSHFNSITRLI

-212 NGIENVPSKALTMG
+212 NGIENVPSRALTMG
-226 IRTIFNA
+226 IRTIFNS

-247 IVKKSVENNIKS
+247 IVKKSVENNITS

-326 NINGLS
+326 NKNGLS

-398 TFDRLVSQGHEVH
+398 TFDRLVSQGHDVH
-411 VAYQASGNVA
+411 IAYQASGNVA

-430 IEVSSDMFAGDSSS
+430 IEVSSDMFSGDSNT

-459 KIDSPE
+459 KIDSLE
-465 VRKLKGFIRKREAIA
+465 VRQLKGFIRKREAIA

-501 TGRIKKNPAS
+501 TGRIKKNPPS
-511 KKDVLMTASLIT
+511 KKDVLMTASLIN

>member
-1 MIKTLVTLSFHNQ
+1 MKMIK
-14 HDMAKN
+14 K
-20 NLKYQSPGINEETR
+20 NLKYQSPGINEENR
-34 FEKLHT
+34 YEKLHT
-40 VTFENSNEASLLIA
+40 VTFDNSQEASILIA

-60 IKSKQEK
+60 VKSKQEK
-67 KKNCVI
+67 NKNCII

-87 IIRIHNE
+87 IIRIHND
-94 ESLSFYN
+94 ESLSFNN
-101 VIAFNLDEYFPIEKD
+101 VITFNLDEYFPIEKD
-116 DNNSYHHFMNEN
+116 DNNSYHNFMKEN

-134 IPKENINIPSGE
+134 IPKENINIPSGD
-146 ISEKEIKKFCSSYE
+146 ISEKDITKFCSNYE
-160 KKIDKN
+160 KKIEKN
-166 GGIDIQLL
+166 GGLDIQLL

-185 EPGSHFNSTTRLI
+185 EPGSHFNSKTRLI

-212 NGIENVPSKALTMG
+212 NGIENVPSKAITMG
-226 IRTIFNA
+226 IRTIFNS
-233 KRIIIMAWGIQKSH
+233 KRIIMMAWGIQKAL
-247 IVKKSVENNIKS
+247 IVKKSVENNITP

-313 TEKSILK
+313 TGKSILK

-326 NINGLS
+326 NKNGLS
-332 DLLALEGSSYELNIK
+332 DLLALEGTSYGINIK

-353 NTISGWPGGKPGS
+353 NTISGWPGGKPGA

-371 PERKNPNPKRVII
+371 PERKTPNPKRVII

-398 TFDRLVSQGHEVH
+398 TFDRLVSQGHDVH

-430 IEVSSDMFAGDSSS
+430 IEVSADMFTGELKL
-444 KIKSL
+444 KIEPL
-449 IKELKNKKPD
+449 IKELKNKKAD

-465 VRKLKGFIRKREAIA
+465 VRQLKGFIRKREAIS

-501 TGRIKKNPAS
+501 TGRIKKNPPS
-511 KKDVLMTASLIT
+511 KKDVLMTASLIN

-547 DIVFEALESL
+547 DLVFEALKSL

-586 VPMSPAQVLR
+586 VPMSPAQVIR
-596 KRKAIFFHQT
+596 KRNAIFFHQT

-641 AEYAAIE
+641 ADYAAIE

>member
-1 MIKTLVTLSFHNQ
+1 
-14 HDMAKN
+14 MAKN

-40 VTFENSNEASLLIA
+40 VTFENSNEASILIA

-87 IIRIHNE
+87 IIRIHKE

-101 VIAFNLDEYFPIEKD
+101 VIAFNLDEYYPIEKD

-185 EPGSHFNSTTRLI
+185 EPGSHFNSITRLI

-226 IRTIFNA
+226 IRTIFNS
-233 KRIIIMAWGIQKSH
+233 KRIIMMAWGIQKSH
-247 IVKKSVENNIKS
+247 IVKKSVENNITS

-298 SDLMKRKAIVWLCEI
+298 SDVMKRKAIVWLCEI

-326 NINGLS
+326 NKNGLS

-353 NTISGWPGGKPGS
+353 NTISGWPGGKPNS
-366 DDSTR
+366 DDFTR

-411 VAYQASGNVA
+411 IAYQASGNVA

-430 IEVSSDMFAGDSSS
+430 IEVSSDMFAGDSNS

-465 VRKLKGFIRKREAIA
+465 VRQLKGFIRKREAIA

-501 TGRIKKNPAS
+501 TGRIKKNPPS
-511 KKDVLMTASLIT
+511 KKDILMTASLIN

>member
-1 MIKTLVTLSFHNQ
+1 MI
-14 HDMAKN
+14 MAKN

-87 IIRIHNE
+87 IIRIHKE

-101 VIAFNLDEYFPIEKD
+101 VIAFNLDEYYPIEKD

-185 EPGSHFNSTTRLI
+185 EPGSHFNSITRLI

-226 IRTIFNA
+226 IRTIFNS
-233 KRIIIMAWGIQKSH
+233 KRIIMMAWGIQKSH
-247 IVKKSVENNIKS
+247 IVKKSVENNITS

-298 SDLMKRKAIVWLCEI
+298 SDVIKRKAIVWLCEI

-320 LTDEDY
+320 LTEEDY
-326 NINGLS
+326 NKNGLS

-353 NTISGWPGGKPGS
+353 NTISGWPGGKPNS

-411 VAYQASGNVA
+411 IAYQASGNVA

-430 IEVSSDMFAGDSSS
+430 IEVSSDMFAGDSNS

-465 VRKLKGFIRKREAIA
+465 VRQLKGFIRKREAIA

-501 TGRIKKNPAS
+501 TGRIKKNPPS
-511 KKDVLMTASLIT
+511 KKDILMTASLIN

>member
-1 MIKTLVTLSFHNQ
+1 MIK
-14 HDMAKN
+14 K
-20 NLKYQSPGINEETR
+20 NLKYQSPGINEENR
-34 FEKLHT
+34 YEKLHT
-40 VTFENSNEASLLIA
+40 VTFDNSQEASILIA

-60 IKSKQEK
+60 VKSKQEK
-67 KKNCVI
+67 NKNCTI

-87 IIRIHNE
+87 IIKIHND
-94 ESLSFYN
+94 ESLSFNN
-101 VIAFNLDEYFPIEKD
+101 VITFNLDEYFPIEKD
-116 DNNSYHHFMNEN
+116 DNNSYHNFMKEN

-134 IPKENINIPSGE
+134 IPKENINIPSGD
-146 ISEKEIKKFCSSYE
+146 ISEKDITKFCSNYE
-160 KKIDKN
+160 KKIEKY

-212 NGIENVPSKALTMG
+212 NGIENVPSKAITMG
-226 IRTIFNA
+226 IRTIFNS
-233 KRIIIMAWGIQKSH
+233 KRIIMMAWGIQKGL
-247 IVKKSVENNIKS
+247 IVKKSVENNITS

-285 RFKTPWLVGPCDW
+285 RFKTPWLVGPCEW

-313 TEKSILK
+313 TGKSILK

-326 NINGLS
+326 NKNGLS
-332 DLLALEGSSYELNIK
+332 DLLALEGTSYGINIK

-353 NTISGWPGGKPGS
+353 NTISGWPGGKPGAN
-366 DDSTR
+366 DSTR
-371 PERKNPNPKRVII
+371 PERKTPNPKRVII

-398 TFDRLVSQGHEVH
+398 TFDRLVSQGHDVH

-430 IEVSSDMFAGDSSS
+430 IEVSSDMFTGELKL
-444 KIKSL
+444 KIEPL
-449 IKELKNKKPD
+449 IKELKNKKAD
-459 KIDSPE
+459 IIDSPE
-465 VRKLKGFIRKREAIA
+465 VRQLKGFIRKREAIS

-501 TGRIKKNPAS
+501 TGRIKKNPPS
-511 KKDVLMTASLIT
+511 KKDVLMTASLIN

-547 DIVFEALESL
+547 DLVFEALKSL

-586 VPMSPAQVLR
+586 VPMSPAQVIR

-632 AEKYKKMGL
+632 AERYKKMGL
-641 AEYAAIE
+641 ADYAAIE
-648 SFKRHYY
+648 SFKRHFY